1 MTVKIYRDD
10 AANAIFVEDN
20 NGAQF
25 LNNLQAVTDSPS
37 DTVFRIRDKSRD
49 NLLLSNLEA
58 ADVVDDND
66 QVYGADVQSAVNAL
80 NTLFSVAG
88 DPSGV
93 APVITSATAV
103 NLTQGN
109 TLNYELT
116 ATGGVGYEWQNLPS
130 GVTTV
135 EGNVRKLI
143 GGSGLSPATYNI
155 TATAI
160 NYFGQDS
167 KTVSLVVAAPPYSN
181 TKALSFD
188 NLDYISA
195 NSDDVQGVFKRTGNG
210 SGAADAW
217 SVAFW
222 VKPSS
227 SGNNQQTVF
236 YYGGDDL
243 KNEGYIWAR
252 YLGSSS
258 FRSLEFTYGT
268 NNNRLKLLTPQN
280 TFNVNQ
286 WHHVLITYD
295 GGTTGSS
302 SGSMSNYYSRFN
314 IFVDGVQQTTSN
326 THSNYGWSGDIKSEL
341 FNVAK
346 KGPTTGYMR
355 GGTKLDELAIWPSD
369 QSGNVS
375 DIYNSGATQDLSLL
389 ASPPDHWWRMGDGDT
404 FPTIQDNVGTAH
416 FVMYNMTAADI
427 VTDAP

>member
-58 ADVVDDND
+58 ADVVDEND
-66 QVYGADVQSAVNAL
+66 QVYGADVQSVVNAL

-93 APVITSATAV
+93 APVITSSLTV
-103 NLTQGN
+103 NLTEGD

-167 KTVSLVVAAPPYSN
+167 ETVALVVSAPPFSN
-181 TKALSFD
+181 TKSVNFNNQDYLGANAAL
-188 NLDYISA
+188 LDAELGRS
-195 NSDDVQGVFKRTGNG
+195 GNG
-210 SGAADAW
+210 SGSGDAW
-217 SVAFW
+217 TIHFW
-222 VKPSS
+222 FKGGTS
-227 SGNNQQTVF
+227 NNNSQTIF
-236 YYGGDDL
+236 YFGDFDTANGGHL
-243 KNEGYIWAR
+243 YLR
-252 YLGSSS
+252 YLGANDSLR
-258 FRSLEFTYGT
+258 FRYGS
-268 NNNRLKLLTPQN
+268 NNNNLQWNGANNLLPSGTW
-280 TFNVNQ
+280 T
-286 WHHVLITYD
+286 HVMVCYD

-302 SGSMSNYYSRFN
+302 SGSINDYYGRFTVY
-314 IFVDGVQQTTSN
+314 VDGVDVTSGGTWSN
-326 THSNYGWSGDIKSEL
+326 SNYGWSSGIDADNLRIGRYSS
-341 FNVAK
+341 
-346 KGPTTGYMR
+346 GTYMR
-355 GGTKLDELAIWPSD
+355 DNCRVDEFAVWGSD
-369 QSGNVS
+369 QSANVAS
-375 DIYNSGATQDLSLL
+375 IYNSGTPFDLSTLGT
-389 ASPPDHWWRMGDGDT
+389 PPDHWWRMGDGDT
-404 FPTIQDNVGTAH
+404 YPNIQDNVGTAT